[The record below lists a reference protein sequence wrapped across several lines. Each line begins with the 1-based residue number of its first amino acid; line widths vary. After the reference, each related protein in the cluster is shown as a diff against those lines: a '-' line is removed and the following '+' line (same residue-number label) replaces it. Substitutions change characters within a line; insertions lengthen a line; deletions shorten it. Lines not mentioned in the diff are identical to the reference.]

1 MGQIFSIIWWK
12 AKKDEEGLEKRKV
25 FFKKRK
31 VELKEMEMKLKEEQ
45 VSLNEASHKEASLNK
60 ASHKEASPAPCWPME
75 PDRLIE
81 MSRQRDS

>member
-1 MGQIFSIIWWK
+1 M
-12 AKKDEEGLEKRKV
+12 KRRGKY
-25 FFKKRK
+25 FFFEKRK

-45 VSLNEASHKEASLNK
+45 VSLNEASHKEASLN
-60 ASHKEASPAPCWPME
+60 EASPAPCWPME